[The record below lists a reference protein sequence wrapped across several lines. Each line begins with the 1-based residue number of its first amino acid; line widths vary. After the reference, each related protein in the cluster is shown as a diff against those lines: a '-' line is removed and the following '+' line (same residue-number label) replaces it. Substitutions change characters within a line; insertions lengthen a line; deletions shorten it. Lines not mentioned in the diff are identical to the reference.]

1 MNKQFLAIENN
12 TDYVKDPENGAILN
26 TNLRMV
32 QVYREKRKQATRVR
46 ALETEINMLKAELE
60 KIKTHLNLS

>member
-1 MNKQFLAIENN
+1 
-12 TDYVKDPENGAILN
+12 
-26 TNLRMV
+26 MV
-32 QVYREKRKQATRVR
+32 QEYREKRKQTARVR

>member
-1 MNKQFLAIENN
+1 MEKQFLTIENN
-12 TDYVKDPENGAILN
+12 ADYVKDPENGAILN

-32 QVYREKRKQATRVR
+32 QEYREKRQQVKKIRVM
-46 ALETEINMLKAELE
+46 ENEINMLKAELD

>member
-1 MNKQFLAIENN
+1 MDKHFLTIENN

-32 QVYREKRKQATRVR
+32 QEYREKRQQVKKIR
-46 ALETEINMLKAELE
+46 AMENEINMLKAELD

>member
-32 QVYREKRKQATRVR
+32 QEYREKRKQATRVR

>member
-1 MNKQFLAIENN
+1 MNKQFLIIENN

-32 QVYREKRKQATRVR
+32 QEYREKRKQTARVR

>member
-1 MNKQFLAIENN
+1 MDKHFLTIENN
-12 TDYVKDPENGAILN
+12 TYYVKDQENGAILN

-32 QVYREKRKQATRVR
+32 QEYREKRQQVKKIR
-46 ALETEINMLKAELE
+46 AMENEINMLKAELD

>member
-1 MNKQFLAIENN
+1 
-12 TDYVKDPENGAILN
+12 
-26 TNLRMV
+26 MV
-32 QVYREKRKQATRVR
+32 QEYREKRKQATRVR